1 MIRYGI
7 PKTKLRSDI
16 ADLDANWFKEM
27 GALAGLSG
35 QVASEFRLQTVMES
49 DQVDLH

>member
-16 ADLDANWFKEM
+16 ADLDANWFAKEM
-27 GALAGLSG
+27 GALAGLSARP
-35 QVASEFRLQTVMES
+35 ASS
-49 DQVDLH
+49 DSKPSWRAIK